1 MASPRGGRER
11 WNSRIGMIL
20 AAAGNSVGIGNL
32 LRFPGQA
39 AANGGGAFMIPYFV
53 CLLVLGLPMM
63 WIAWTIGRYGGRH
76 HHGTTPGIF
85 DAMIRRP
92 YAKYLGVLGLA
103 VPMVFIL
110 FYTYIEAWC
119 LAYAWFSWR
128 GSYISSPDRT
138 VDLNLFFN
146 EFTGMAPTHNYFSGP
161 EVAAFFFLIT
171 IFANMF
177 VLYRGVNRGLEY
189 VGKIAM
195 PLLLLFGLVLAFKV
209 LTLPAMK
216 GSVAEGLN
224 FLYNPDFSL
233 LLNPRVWLAAAGQI
247 FFTLSIGMGA
257 METYASYVRPDEDV
271 ALNGLTTA
279 SLNEFVEVIFGS
291 AIAIP
296 AAVVFFGLAAV
307 PEIAA
312 SGSFNIGM
320 VSMAEIMR
328 GLGAEHWF
336 GTIWFLLLFLAA
348 FTSSV
353 AVAQPALAFL
363 EDEAGLSRQSASG
376 VLLAFWVLGTLPVI
390 LLFRYG
396 ALSEL
401 DFWSGTLGLV
411 LFAAIE
417 SILFAW
423 VFGIDRGWNEL
434 MHGAQLKVPRIF
446 RFVMK
451 WVTPPILVAVLVFW
465 FLDAIMTNSLAPT
478 PTLHWGVE
486 GRAELPGEFSQLR
499 PPADSPEGVRLAT
512 LEEELRRRVT
522 AERRDLSA
530 WATVRLDPGV
540 PPRVVEWAGDPAL
553 LEVAPAAWLEE
564 WVGLQAFRYAS
575 PAGSPGGP
583 LEVRIAFE
591 ARYRALAIWITRW
604 VALLYVAIFTILVH
618 SIWKERARVRREAG
632 KEVA

>member
-1 MASPRGGRER
+1 MASSRGGRER
-11 WNSRIGMIL
+11 WKSRIGMIL
-20 AAAGNSVGIGNL
+20 AAAGNAVGIGNL

-53 CLLVLGLPMM
+53 SLLVLGLPMM
-63 WIAWTIGRYGGRH
+63 WIAWTIGRFGGRH
-76 HHGTTPGIF
+76 HHGTTPGMF
-85 DAMIRRP
+85 DSMIRRP

-128 GSYISSPDRT
+128 GSYLSTPGRT

-146 EFTGMAPTHNYFSGP
+146 EFTGMAPTHNYFAGP
-161 EVAAFFFLIT
+161 ELAALFFLIT
-171 IFANMF
+171 VFANMF
-177 VLYRGVNRGLEY
+177 VLYRGVNRGLEW

-195 PLLLLFGLVLAFKV
+195 PLLFLFGLVLAFKV

-233 LLNPRVWLAAAGQI
+233 LLTPTVWLAAAGQI
-247 FFTLSIGMGA
+247 FFTLSIGMGT
-257 METYASYVRPDEDV
+257 METYASYLRPDDDV

-279 SLNEFVEVIFGS
+279 SLNEFIEVIFGS

-376 VLLAFWVLGTLPVI
+376 VLLIFWVLGTLPVI

-396 ALSEL
+396 ALAEL

-411 LFAAIE
+411 FFAAIE

-423 VFGIDRGWNEL
+423 VFGIERGWKEL
-434 MHGAQLKVPRIF
+434 MHGAQLRVPRVF

-451 WVTPPILVAVLVFW
+451 WVTPFVLVAVLGFW

-486 GRAELPGEFSQLR
+486 GRAALPGDFAHLR
-499 PPADSPEGVRLAT
+499 PAEDSPAGERLAT
-512 LEEELRRRVT
+512 LEETVRRAVS
-522 AERRDLSA
+522 AERRDLA
-530 WATVRLDPGV
+530 GWAVIELAPGAS
-540 PPRVVEWAGDPAL
+540 PKVVEWTGDPTL
-553 LEVAPAAWLEE
+553 IEIAPAAWVEE
-564 WVGLQAFRYAS
+564 WVGLQSFDYT
-575 PAGSPGGP
+575 PPPGAPVAP
-583 LEVRIAFE
+583 LRVTVAFE

-604 VALLYVAIFTILVH
+604 VALGYVAIFTILIH
-618 SIWKERARVRREAG
+618 SIWSERRRLREESGRESA
-632 KEVA
+632 